1 MISELIPIKP
11 TPGWVKL
18 CVCWVI
24 VITIVSACGGDG
36 GDEQPT
42 PDDPLA
48 AEGQRVFDRNCA
60 NCHSFD
66 EGKVM
71 VGPSLD
77 GIASRAPTR
86 IDGLNASEYL
96 DLAITNPSTYQVDG
110 FNDLMPSNFQQLLSS
125 SEIEAVIAFLLTFE

>member
-1 MISELIPIKP
+1 MIFELIPIKP
-11 TPGWVKL
+11 TLGWVML

-24 VITIVSACGGDG
+24 VITIVSACGGG
-36 GDEQPT
+36 NQPT

-60 NCHSFD
+60 LCHSID

-71 VGPSLD
+71 VGPSLE

-96 DLAITNPSTYQVDG
+96 NLAITNPSAYQVDG
-110 FNDLMPSNFQQLLSS
+110 FNDLMPSNFPQLLST
-125 SEIEAVIAFLLTFE
+125 SEVEAVIAYLLTFE